1 MCRPWVSG
9 LMAHVQLWCRA
20 GACTSLQLTG
30 RLVQQRP
37 RRCLVER
44 RGRVGWCLLHRH
56 GKARCR
62 RYGRAGWRLPLVVG
76 SLSALLQPP
85 IGQQPDRRRCRLR
98 SVFSLKQRLETR
110 GRIKTNTKPL
120 MVPCLALNGRNPNL
134 TTRPK
139 HGHAS
144 TFMFILYFDRG
155 YNL

>member
-37 RRCLVER
+37 RRCPNRQLVER
-44 RGRVGWCLLHRH
+44 RGRVGSSPRKSTLQALWACGL
-56 GKARCR
+56 AITS
-62 RYGRAGWRLPLVVG
+62 G

-85 IGQQPDRRRCRLR
+85 IGQQPD
-98 SVFSLKQRLETR
+98 SASLSAALGLLAETATG

-120 MVPCLALNGRNPNL
+120 MVPFLALNGRNPNL